1 MKIQP
6 AIIEN
11 QNQNNSEEWVRCFDE
26 KLVDFRVKNK
36 AKLDIEKV
44 ESSVSR
50 GNCLARGP
58 KGEGIII
65 LFE

>member
-6 AIIEN
+6 AIKEN
-11 QNQNNSEEWVRCFDE
+11 QNQNNSEERVRCFHE
-26 KLVDFRVKNK
+26 KLVDFRVKNEG
-36 AKLDIEKV
+36 KLDIKKV

-58 KGEGIII
+58 KEEGIII